1 MQLWLYPFRSPA
13 NANGEMDYII
23 DKESNITAYMQL
35 YYMIRQ
41 DIVAGIY
48 KYGDKI
54 PSKRTIASETG
65 LSVIPV
71 EHALSLLCEEGYIE
85 SRPRSG
91 SYVIYKEID
100 FESATRSGNINIHLK
115 NAQSSSKQPET
126 ASGLSSA
133 VMQFSFDIISKTMRR
148 TILDFG
154 ERIMSKSENS
164 GCMELKIQIC
174 EYLARSKGM
183 KVLPEQIIIGSGAE
197 YMYGLIVQ
205 LISAVQR
212 KTKAESSGNEMLIF
226 ALEDPSYD
234 KIRRVYEAVGVKC
247 DMLRLTEEGISS
259 DELMKTGAQV
269 LHVTPFNSY
278 PSGISVSISK
288 KMEYL
293 NWASQRKAIIVEDNY
308 DSELTISKKAE
319 ESLFA
324 MTEEENVIY
333 VNTFSRT
340 ISPALRAGY
349 MILPMWLRKLYE
361 ERLGFY
367 SCTVPT
373 FEQYLLAELLRNG
386 DFERHINRVRRNKRK
401 LSSRQL
407 TDSNATAR

>member
-1 MQLWLYPFRSPA
+1 M
-13 NANGEMDYII
+13 NYII
-23 DKESNITAYMQL
+23 DKNSNITAYMQL

-41 DIVAGIY
+41 DIVNGVY

-85 SRPRSG
+85 LRLRSG
-91 SYVIYKEID
+91 CYVAYKESD
-100 FESATRSGNINIHLK
+100 FENAVNSGSIQLKKADAPHSKPGTAGTDSKRPQAASSEVSESNIG
-115 NAQSSSKQPET
+115 QPEN
-126 ASGLSSA
+126 AIGSDPA
-133 VMQFSFDIISKTMRR
+133 AMQFSFDIISKTMRR

-154 ERIMSKSENS
+154 DRIMSKSENS
-164 GCMELKIQIC
+164 GCGELKIQIC
-174 EYLARSKGM
+174 DYLARSKGM
-183 KVLPEQIIIGSGAE
+183 KVSPDQIIIGSGAE
-197 YMYGLIVQ
+197 YMYGLIAQ
-205 LISAVQR
+205 LVRAVQGEAIGDR
-212 KTKAESSGNEMLIF
+212 DRDEMIF

-234 KIRRVYEAVGVKC
+234 KIRNVYEAVGIKC
-247 DMLRLTEEGISS
+247 DMLRLTDDGISS
-259 DELMKTGAQV
+259 DDLLKTEAQV

-293 NWASQRKAIIVEDNY
+293 NWARMRNAIIVEDNY
-308 DSELTISKKAE
+308 DSELTVSKKAE
-319 ESLFA
+319 ESLFS
-324 MTEEENVIY
+324 MSGEENVIY

-349 MILPMWLRKLYE
+349 MILPMWLRELYE

-373 FEQYLLAELLRNG
+373 FEQYLLAELFRNG

-401 LSSRQL
+401 LNSIR
-407 TDSNATAR
+407 TADS

>member
-1 MQLWLYPFRSPA
+1 MKEAVGGKRTQLRLHRAPPTAYAGS
-13 NANGEMDYII
+13 EMDYII
-23 DKESNITAYMQL
+23 DKESEITAYMQL

-91 SYVIYKEID
+91 SYVAYRESD
-100 FESATRSGNINIHLK
+100 FEDAAKSGNIYLK
-115 NAQSSSKQPET
+115 NAQSGSKQPED
-126 ASGLSSA
+126 AAELNSA
-133 VMQFSFDIISKTMRR
+133 VIQFSFDIISKTMRR

-154 ERIMSKSENS
+154 EKIMSKSENS
-164 GCMELKIQIC
+164 GCMELRIRIC

-183 KVLPEQIIIGSGAE
+183 KALPEQIIIGSGAE
-197 YMYGLIVQ
+197 YMYGLIAQ
-205 LISAVQR
+205 LISAAQK
-212 KTKAESSGNEMLIF
+212 KTRSEYSHDEALTF

-234 KIRRVYEAVGVKC
+234 KIRKVYEAVGIKC
-247 DMLRLTEEGISS
+247 DMLRLSEEGISS
-259 DELMKTGAQV
+259 DELMKTRAQV

-278 PSGISVSISK
+278 PSGTSVSVSK

-293 NWASQRKAIIVEDNY
+293 NWASQRKAVIVEDNY
-308 DSELTISKKAE
+308 DSELTVSKKAE

-324 MTEEENVIY
+324 MTNENNVIY

-349 MILPMWLRKLYE
+349 MILPIWLRELYE
-361 ERLGFY
+361 EHLGFY

-401 LSSRQL
+401 LGNGSL
-407 TDSNATAR
+407 

>member
-1 MQLWLYPFRSPA
+1 MQLWLHLVRPSA
-13 NANGEMDYII
+13 KANGEMDYII

-91 SYVIYKEID
+91 NYVVYRESD
-100 FESATRSGNINIHLK
+100 FESAARLGNMPLK
-115 NAQSSSKQPET
+115 NTELNSKQME
-126 ASGLSSA
+126 AAAELSSA
-133 VMQFSFDIISKTMRR
+133 AMQFSFDIISKTMRR

-183 KVLPEQIIIGSGAE
+183 KALPEQIIIGSGAE

-212 KTKAESSGNEMLIF
+212 KTGAESSGNEALIF

-247 DMLRLTEEGISS
+247 DMLRLTEDGISS
-259 DELMKTGAQV
+259 EELMKTGAQV

-278 PSGISVSISK
+278 PSGTSVSISK

-293 NWASQRKAIIVEDNY
+293 NWASQHKAIIVEDNY

-349 MILPMWLRKLYE
+349 MIMPMWLRKLYE

-407 TDSNATAR
+407 TGSNASAR